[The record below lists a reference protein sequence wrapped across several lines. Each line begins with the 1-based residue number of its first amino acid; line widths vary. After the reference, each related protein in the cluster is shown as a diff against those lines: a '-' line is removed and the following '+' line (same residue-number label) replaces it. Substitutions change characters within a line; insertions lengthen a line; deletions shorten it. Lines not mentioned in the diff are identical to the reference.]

1 MNIDKIV
8 LIATSA
14 VLISLSAC
22 RKDKEETTFDS
33 ENLSNENVSSMVDK
47 SLSDDEDAVSLR
59 SGSGGCGINWPVA
72 TCAVVTE
79 DSETFP
85 KTITVDYGDGCVDI
99 HGRTKSGKIFIHLT
113 DELINIGA
121 VRTVTFENYFINS
134 VQIEGSRTATN
145 LGPNSS
151 DQPTFNRI
159 VDVAITYNGSTF
171 QRDFVE
177 TITWISGFETDECG
191 DNVLS
196 IEGTGSVTRPNGII
210 VPRTT
215 TTPLTLDYTCGYI
228 ISGVIQVV
236 APLGTF
242 TIDYGNGECDDEA
255 VLTRPN
261 GETQTITLQ
270 H

>member
-1 MNIDKIV
+1 MKINKIG
-8 LIATSA
+8 LFALSA
-14 VLISLSAC
+14 MLISLSAC

-33 ENLSNENVSSMVDK
+33 ENLSNENLSSMVEK
-47 SLSDDEDAVSLR
+47 SISDEEDAVSLR

-72 TCAVVTE
+72 SCAVVTE

-85 KTITVDYGDGCVDI
+85 KTITVDYGDGCIDL

-134 VQIEGSRTATN
+134 VQIEGSRTTTN

-151 DQPTFNRI
+151 DQPTFNRV
-159 VDVAITYNGSTF
+159 VDVAITNNGSTF

-177 TITWISGFETDECG
+177 TITWISGFETEECG
-191 DNVLS
+191 DNILS
-196 IEGTGSVTRPNGII
+196 IDGSGSITRPNGVI
-210 VPRTT
+210 VPRST
-215 TTPLTLDYTCGYI
+215 TTPVILDFSCGYI
-228 ISGVIQVV
+228 TSGVIQVV

-242 TIDYGNGECDDEA
+242 TIDYGNGTCNDEA

-261 GETQTITLQ
+261 GETQTITL
-270 H
+270 HH

>member
-1 MNIDKIV
+1 MNINKFG
-8 LIATSA
+8 LIALTSV
-14 VLISLSAC
+14 VLSISAC
-22 RKDKEETTFDS
+22 RKEKEENTFDN
-33 ENLSNENVSSMVDK
+33 ENLNQESVSSMVEK
-47 SLSDDEDAVSLR
+47 SISDEEDALSLR

-72 TCAVVTE
+72 SCAVVTE

-85 KTITVDYGDGCVDI
+85 KTITVDYGDGCIDL

-121 VRTVTFENYFINS
+121 TRTVTFENYFINS
-134 VQIEGSRTATN
+134 IQIEGSRTTTN

-159 VDVAITYNGSTF
+159 IDVAITSNGSTF
-171 QRDFVE
+171 QRDCIE

-196 IEGTGSVTRPNGII
+196 IDGYGSITRPNGVV
-210 VPRTT
+210 VPRNI
-215 TTPLTLDYTCGYI
+215 TTPLTVDFSCGYI
-228 ISGVIQVV
+228 TYGVIQVV

-242 TIDYGNGECDDEA
+242 TVNYGDGTCDDA
-255 VLTRPN
+255 ALLTRPN
-261 GETQTITLQ
+261 GETETITL
-270 H
+270 HH

>member
-1 MNIDKIV
+1 MNINKIG
-8 LIATSA
+8 LIAILA
-14 VLISLSAC
+14 VLTSLSAC
-22 RKDKEETTFDS
+22 LKDKEETTFDS

-72 TCAVVTE
+72 SCAVVTE

-99 HGRTKSGKIFIHLT
+99 HGRTKSGKILIHLT
-113 DELINIGA
+113 DELIIIGA
-121 VRTVTFENYFINS
+121 VRTVTYENYFINS

-196 IEGTGSVTRPNGII
+196 IVGTGSVTRPNGII